1 MEGFSDSFII
11 STSTRI
17 RILRKRHEMWLLI
30 LGKQWRL
37 DQMLS
42 AVQASHQKMG
52 WTVAKVDI
60 KSQEAYE
67 LAVQG

>member
-1 MEGFSDSFII
+1 
-11 STSTRI
+11 
-17 RILRKRHEMWLLI
+17 
-30 LGKQWRL
+30 
-37 DQMLS
+37 MLS

-67 LAVQG
+67 LAVQGQSPETLSLIHYQFLSEYPPPPPSQTSTVPDYR

>member
-1 MEGFSDSFII
+1 
-11 STSTRI
+11 
-17 RILRKRHEMWLLI
+17 
-30 LGKQWRL
+30 
-37 DQMLS
+37 MLS